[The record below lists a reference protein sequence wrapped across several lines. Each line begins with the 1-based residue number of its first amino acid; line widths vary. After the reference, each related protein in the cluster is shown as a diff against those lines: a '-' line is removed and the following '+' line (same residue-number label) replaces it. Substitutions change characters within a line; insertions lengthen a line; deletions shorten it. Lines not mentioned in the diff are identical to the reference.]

1 MKNILLVLLTLVSLN
16 VFGQSEF
23 FKVKEGS
30 FHKIDGCVTIPA
42 HTDQNDLPMGVIK
55 IIPENITE
63 QQRTK
68 LQFEGNLAT
77 GIEVEQKVGETW
89 VYVTA
94 RAVTFLRIKHPDFGV
109 TEFNVPMEIEANQCY
124 EMVLQYIP
132 LTQTTETEH
141 VKPTY
146 LIISSDHSNAVIYID
161 DKQVGIK
168 EASRRFNI
176 GTTHTWRIECNMYH
190 TESGTVTLNDRVEI
204 SKTLRP
210 AFGYVQVST
219 LPEEGAMVYVDDEY
233 VGNSPI
239 KTGKLKSGTHTVRVV
254 KDMYQITEEKVVVK
268 DGQTTISKINMS
280 ANYVDVTI
288 IAEAETNIYVDEEY
302 KGKGKWSGR
311 LSDGSHYV
319 EAIKEHHKPNVKNI
333 ELVLGKPV
341 TITLDAPAPI
351 YGSVDIN
358 SEPILADIYI
368 DGKHYGQTPNYIDD
382 IIIGTHTLKIEK
394 KDYTTITKIINIEEG
409 KTLTL
414 NETLQNETES
424 AEKQYELG
432 IEYYN
437 KQEYAKAVEHTLK
450 AAELEHADAQFGLG
464 FCYYNGI
471 GVAQDFSEAVKW
483 FRKAAEQGLPEAQ
496 LNLGLCYYD
505 GTGVTQRYS
514 EAVKWFR
521 KAAEQGDADAQSWLG
536 YLYYTGEGITQNY
549 KEAVRWFHKAAEQG
563 DVISQH
569 GLGLCYYNGEGVTQ
583 DYTEAAEWFRKAAE
597 QEYADAQGWLGF
609 CYENGEGVPKD
620 LTKAKE
626 WYQKAANNG
635 SEDAKQ
641 ALKDLEN
648 TAINNTQQTYYNN
661 TQKKSGTVYG
671 REYVDL
677 GLSVKWATCNIGA
690 NKPEDY
696 GYYYAWGETKTKSTY
711 DFNNC
716 YSCGIEHNDIAGVSA
731 YDAAT
736 ANWFGSWRLP
746 TKDEAE
752 ELKNRCT
759 WTWINQNGVDG
770 YKVTGPNGNSIFLP
784 AGGFCIGTSFYKY
797 GEVGHY
803 WTSTPGESNEAF
815 YIYFNNNIKSVNCQ
829 AFHPGRSIRPVTE

>member
-1 MKNILLVLLTLVSLN
+1 MKNILFILLTFLSVN
-16 VFGQSEF
+16 IFGQSEC

-30 FHKIDGCVTIPA
+30 FHKINGCVTIPA

-132 LTQTTETEH
+132 IVPSTEPEPI
-141 VKPTY
+141 KPTY
-146 LIISSDHSNAVIYID
+146 LVISSDQANAVIYID

-168 EASRRFNI
+168 EASKRFNI

-219 LPEEGAMVYVDDEY
+219 QPEEGAMVYVDDEY

-288 IAEAETNIYVDEEY
+288 IAEAETDIYVDEEY

-311 LSDGSHYV
+311 LSDGSHYI
-319 EAIKEHHKPNVKNI
+319 EAIKEYHKSSVKNV
-333 ELVLGKPV
+333 ELVLGEPV
-341 TITLDAPAPI
+341 TITLDNPTPI
-351 YGSVDIN
+351 YGSIDIN

-368 DGKHYGQTPNYIDD
+368 DGKYYGQTPNYIDD

-414 NETLQNETES
+414 SETLQNETES

-437 KQEYAKAVEHTLK
+437 NQEYSKAVEHL
-450 AAELEHADAQFGLG
+450 
-464 FCYYNGI
+464 
-471 GVAQDFSEAVKW
+471 
-483 FRKAAEQGLPEAQ
+483 RKAAEQGNADAQ
-496 LNLGLCYYD
+496 CWLGICYVNGD
-505 GTGVTQRYS
+505 GVTQNYT
-514 EAVKWFR
+514 EAAKWIR
-521 KAAEQGDADAQSWLG
+521 KAAEQGNADAQ
-536 YLYYTGEGITQNY
+536 YC
-549 KEAVRWFHKAAEQG
+549 
-563 DVISQH
+563 
-569 GLGLCYYNGEGVTQ
+569 LGLCYYNGDGVTQ
-583 DYTEAAEWFRKAAE
+583 NKTEAVKWIRKAAE
-597 QEYADAQGWLGF
+597 QGNADAQHSLGICYYNGDGVTQNYTEAIKWFREAAEQGYAYSQGWLGF
-609 CYENGEGVPKD
+609 CYENGIGVTKD
-620 LTKAKE
+620 ITKAKE
-626 WYQKAANNG
+626 WYQKSANNG
-635 SEDAKQ
+635 YEFAKE
-641 ALKDLEN
+641 ALNNLEN
-648 TAINNTQQTYYNN
+648 AAANNTQQTYYNS

-784 AGGFCIGTSFYKY
+784 AVGFCIGTSFYKY

-803 WTSTPGESNEAF
+803 WTSTPGESNQAF

-829 AFHPGRSIRPVTE
+829 TFHHGRSIRPVTE